1 MYELQS
7 PRELRELYDEWFSNK
22 DYWFSKN
29 SKIDVYLCDKYYKY
43 IEITENIYE
52 NYKNNL
58 CHYED
63 KTIIACIILLDQITR
78 HYKRVYDNNID
89 VIEYSQKA
97 INFSKDFK
105 SLTFFI
111 ITTYLPVTFNRTNSA
126 TKCVNTK

>member
-1 MYELQS
+1 MYEL
-7 PRELRELYDEWFSNK
+7 LELYDEWFSNK

-63 KTIIACIILLDQITR
+63 KTIIACIISPLHQSANTYQTQYHITLHAGR
-78 HYKRVYDNNID
+78 EH
-89 VIEYSQKA
+89 
-97 INFSKDFK
+97 INY
-105 SLTFFI
+105 
-111 ITTYLPVTFNRTNSA
+111 TTP
-126 TKCVNTK
+126 